1 MHRHL
6 TLLLLSFTTSLPAQ
20 FPGLDAPVPAEEK
33 KTDAPVPK
41 DPKDMIKK
49 IEGTR
54 FQLGVMEFDQK
65 TRELRIPCKL
75 NLREGLL
82 EYVLVHESG
91 KAHESLLTTT
101 ARPTEVNIALLLLDW
116 KVSEAFW
123 DYTEPERG
131 GVLVKGAK
139 NPPASQLEVHATWK
153 DKDGKE
159 QTAPLESWLHN
170 IEKRAKITRE
180 PWIYTGSRVMP
191 DGKFLAEET
200 GSILALY
207 ADPASIINNPRA
219 GNDMDDV
226 WVADPEVP
234 GKDTPV
240 TLIFKPAAPAK
251 EAPKPAAEKAPPK
264 KRSTR

>member
-1 MHRHL
+1 MNRL
-6 TLLLLSFTTSLPAQ
+6 LFLLLLPVLSLRAQ
-20 FPGLDAPVPAEEK
+20 FPGIDVTDSGAKKEEEK
-33 KTDAPVPK
+33 APPK
-41 DPKDMIKK
+41 DPKEMIKK

-75 NLREGLL
+75 NMREGLM

-101 ARPTEVNIALLLLDW
+101 ARPTEVNIALLLLNW
-116 KVSEAFW
+116 KPSDVFW

-131 GVLVKGAK
+131 GLLVKGAK
-139 NPPASQLEVHATWK
+139 NPPASQLEVQVAWK
-153 DKDGKE
+153 DKAGKD
-159 QTAPLESWLHN
+159 QTARLEDWLHN
-170 IEKRAKITRE
+170 VEKRAKITKE

-191 DGKFLAEET
+191 DGKFLAEDT

-207 ADPASIINNPRA
+207 ADPGSIINNPRQ

-226 WVADPEVP
+226 WVADPNVP
-234 GKDTPV
+234 EKGAEV
-240 TLIFKPAAPAK
+240 TLILKPVAPEAAKQEEPKPGRKPAGK
-251 EAPKPAAEKAPPK
+251 NGK
-264 KRSTR
+264 